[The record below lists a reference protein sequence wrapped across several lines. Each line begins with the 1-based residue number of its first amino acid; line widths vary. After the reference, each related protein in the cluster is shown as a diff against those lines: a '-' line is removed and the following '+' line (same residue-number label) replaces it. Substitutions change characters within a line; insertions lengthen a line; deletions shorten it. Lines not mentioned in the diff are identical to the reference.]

1 MGFETTEEIMAEE
14 MEKQRR
20 KLREITQTLDQQHQ
34 MLRLIVQV
42 QIYRLFFGIWST
54 TRIRFIE
61 SFEFQKMEI
70 KTEADDVD
78 EGVSPNELRAPSAT
92 NSTGTA
98 SRWTSPRIRKKL
110 KHAKSFNKSA

>member
-42 QIYRLFFGIWST
+42 HIYRLLFGI
-54 TRIRFIE
+54 
-61 SFEFQKMEI
+61 
-70 KTEADDVD
+70 
-78 EGVSPNELRAPSAT
+78 
-92 NSTGTA
+92 
-98 SRWTSPRIRKKL
+98 
-110 KHAKSFNKSA
+110 

>member
-42 QIYRLFFGIWST
+42 QIYRLFFGI
-54 TRIRFIE
+54 
-61 SFEFQKMEI
+61 
-70 KTEADDVD
+70 
-78 EGVSPNELRAPSAT
+78 
-92 NSTGTA
+92 
-98 SRWTSPRIRKKL
+98 
-110 KHAKSFNKSA
+110 